1 MAANKCVMW
10 RNGCRLFVLVK
21 LERGAHKEYPDCF
34 GRTPKPLVT
43 GATDGGMT
51 SARVGVRRDNYS
63 LPMAEPDAGIC
74 SHAHPDQKRI
84 NCWIVSSL
92 YLKRKKIAA
101 QSFHLSKKAD

>member
-63 LPMAEPDAGIC
+63 LPMAKPDAGIC
-74 SHAHPDQKRI
+74 SHARPDQERL
-84 NCWIVSSL
+84 NC
-92 YLKRKKIAA
+92 
-101 QSFHLSKKAD
+101 